1 MESKIGKSV
10 WHGAAIGGAVIV
22 GVAVLGA
29 ALAPASAVAAP
40 GEDAQAQ
47 LRREIRAGN
56 VRPPRE
62 VEARVIAMMAGM
74 QYLGPEYDSVA
85 MAYRFKFIRDGRV
98 VFVDVDARTG
108 QVLDRR

>member
-1 MESKIGKSV
+1 MERSIGKSLLL
-10 WHGAAIGGAVIV
+10 GAAIAGT
-22 GVAVLGA
+22 VAVGCGPARA
-29 ALAPASAVAAP
+29 AT